1 MAVAALSPR
10 QGEVLALVARGAT
23 NKEIAAALGISSQ
36 TVKNYL
42 TCLMQALGVQS
53 RAALACLYYGGEPY
67 VPTVR
72 ATGDRYAHRRH
83 EG

>member
-1 MAVAALSPR
+1 VAVAALPPR

-36 TVKNYL
+36 TVKGHL
-42 TCLMQALGVQS
+42 TCLMQSLGVQS
-53 RAALACLYYGGEPY
+53 RAALACLYYGGEPF

-72 ATGDRYAHRRH
+72 VAGDRYRHHR
-83 EG
+83 